1 MHADAPAPSPGSP
14 PASRTFVWPPVTGA
28 LTKLAIEKEE
38 AHPVGK
44 SGRAYLDDKARAR
57 RWM

>member
-1 MHADAPAPSPGSP
+1 MHADAPAPSPGLP
-14 PASRTFVWPPVTGA
+14 RASRTFVWPPVIDA
-28 LTKLAIEKEE
+28 LTKPAIEKEE
-38 AHPVGK
+38 AYPVGK